1 MPDHS
6 IWSNYFRSVSWLAD
20 SFLGLF
26 PDPLQLGA
34 GVAGPGR
41 PTSARTQR
49 PLSGNVYLKKTV
61 KNGWVA
67 CSVHEEE
74 EEWGEEGEEDEWE
87 EDEVGCAW
95 GSETLLDGLLQSK
108 KLMNSKQ
115 VSRPGQPAHCN
126 GACRDDDCLA
136 C

>member
-1 MPDHS
+1 M
-6 IWSNYFRSVSWLAD
+6 
-20 SFLGLF
+20 
-26 PDPLQLGA
+26 
-34 GVAGPGR
+34 AGPGR

-67 CSVHEEE
+67 CSVHDEE

-95 GSETLLDGLLQSK
+95 GSETLLDGLLRSK
-108 KLMNSKQ
+108 KLMNSKR
-115 VSRPGQPAHCN
+115 VSHPLPHAACTHCN
-126 GACRDDDCLA
+126 G
-136 C
+136 